1 MINISLLLN
10 PCFHDGN
17 GDHEAEHVSTA
28 INDLIDHLDQN
39 VIGGEQKQGFPQK
52 QGGNRKNIDKQ
63 EEKENIVD
71 DLQSA
76 TNSQEERL
84 EELEAL
90 SKYMAEAIKY
100 LLLDKILFLGSKYI
114 RRNSI
119 TMEERKILKAMYD
132 VYHNGLKG
140 NGDADF
146 IMKGVDAITPNEL
159 KQHDNEDKIKKDDN

>member
-1 MINISLLLN
+1 MTALEFIATIIGIILGSSALTVLLN
-10 PCFHDGN
+10 N
-17 GDHEAEHVSTA
+17 LHERWK
-28 INDLIDHLDQN
+28 L
-39 VIGGEQKQGFPQK
+39 KQE
-52 QGGNRKNIDKQ
+52 RKNNIEDKQ

-71 DLQSA
+71 DLQTA

-84 EELEAL
+84 GEVESL

-100 LLLDKILFLGSKYI
+100 LLLDKIIFLGSKYI

-146 IMKGVDAITPNEL
+146 IMKSVDAITPNEL
-159 KQHDNEDKIKKDDN
+159 KQHDNEDKMKKDDNDN

>member
-1 MINISLLLN
+1 MTALEFIATIVGIILGSSALTVLLN
-10 PCFHDGN
+10 NLHDRWK
-17 GDHEAEHVSTA
+17 
-28 INDLIDHLDQN
+28 L
-39 VIGGEQKQGFPQK
+39 KQE
-52 QGGNRKNIDKQ
+52 RKNTKEDKQ

-84 EELEAL
+84 KELENT
-90 SKYMAEAIKY
+90 SKYMAEALKY

-159 KQHDNEDKIKKDDN
+159 KQHEHDHDSEDK

>member
-1 MINISLLLN
+1 MTALEFIATIVGIILGSSALTVLLN
-10 PCFHDGN
+10 NLHDRWK
-17 GDHEAEHVSTA
+17 
-28 INDLIDHLDQN
+28 L
-39 VIGGEQKQGFPQK
+39 KQE
-52 QGGNRKNIDKQ
+52 RKNIKEDKQ

-159 KQHDNEDKIKKDDN
+159 KQHDNEDKIKKDDNDN

>member
-1 MINISLLLN
+1 MTALEFIATIVGIILGSSALTVLLN
-10 PCFHDGN
+10 NLHDRWK
-17 GDHEAEHVSTA
+17 
-28 INDLIDHLDQN
+28 L
-39 VIGGEQKQGFPQK
+39 KQE
-52 QGGNRKNIDKQ
+52 RKNIKEDKQ
-63 EEKENIVD
+63 EEKENIVG

-84 EELEAL
+84 EELETL

-159 KQHDNEDKIKKDDN
+159 KQHDNEDKIKKDDNDN

>member
-1 MINISLLLN
+1 MTALEFIATIVGIILGSSALTVLLN
-10 PCFHDGN
+10 NLHDRWK
-17 GDHEAEHVSTA
+17 
-28 INDLIDHLDQN
+28 L
-39 VIGGEQKQGFPQK
+39 KQE
-52 QGGNRKNIDKQ
+52 RKNTKEDKQ

>member
-1 MINISLLLN
+1 MTALEFIATIVGIILGSSALTVLLN
-10 PCFHDGN
+10 NLHDRWK
-17 GDHEAEHVSTA
+17 
-28 INDLIDHLDQN
+28 L
-39 VIGGEQKQGFPQK
+39 KQE
-52 QGGNRKNIDKQ
+52 RKNTKEDKQ

-84 EELEAL
+84 EELESL

-159 KQHDNEDKIKKDDN
+159 KQHDNEDKIKKDNNDN